1 MYKRQLRCHEPAPEQ
16 AICGHPDE
24 SEPLAERGMT
34 VGSMICDLDER
45 RVYVCAGPPCE
56 NPYQMYEM

>member
-1 MYKRQLRCHEPAPEQ
+1 MLRCHGPSGDV

-24 SEPLAERGMT
+24 GEAPADQGMT

-45 RVYVCAGPPCE
+45 RVHVCAGPPCE
-56 NPYQMYEM
+56 NPYQIFAM